1 MQRNPS
7 VLVQKLDQH
16 RIHDFRIFIKTHMRD
31 AFKGMKLRLRDVLQ
45 NLLTERKRN
54 GSVQPAPHQKDWY
67 MAFAD
72 RTEIRMHI
80 ETVVISYSRKNSPSK
95 TLEAHLH

>member
-1 MQRNPS
+1 
-7 VLVQKLDQH
+7 
-16 RIHDFRIFIKTHMRD
+16 MRD
-31 AFKGMKLRLRDVLQ
+31 AVKGMKLRLRVVLQ
-45 NLLTERKRN
+45 DLLTERKRN
-54 GSVQPAPHQKDWY
+54 GSVQPAPQQKDWY